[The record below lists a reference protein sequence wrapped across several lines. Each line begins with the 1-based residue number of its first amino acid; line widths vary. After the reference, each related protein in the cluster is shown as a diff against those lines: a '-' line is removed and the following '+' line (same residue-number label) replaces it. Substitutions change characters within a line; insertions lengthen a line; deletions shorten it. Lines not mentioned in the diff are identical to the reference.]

1 MLSHSLLKLSPPNYL
16 PNWNT
21 ISAKVLEKTKLI
33 YLTYPNNPTGST
45 ATQDDFDEA
54 IHRFKGTQTKIV
66 HDFAYSAFGFDAKN
80 PSILASK
87 MQKMLLSRYSLYLKV
102 IICQAFVLGLLL
114 VIKMIQ
120 ALKKYQTHT
129 NAGMFGA
136 LQDAATY
143 ALNHYD
149 EF

>member
-1 MLSHSLLKLSPPNYL
+1 
-16 PNWNT
+16 
-21 ISAKVLEKTKLI
+21 
-33 YLTYPNNPTGST
+33 
-45 ATQDDFDEA
+45 
-54 IHRFKGTQTKIV
+54 
-66 HDFAYSAFGFDAKN
+66 
-80 PSILASK
+80 

-149 EF
+149 EFLEKQNEIFRRRRDNFESQLKHAHLPFVHSKGGIYIWLHTPGL

>member
-1 MLSHSLLKLSPPNYL
+1 
-16 PNWNT
+16 
-21 ISAKVLEKTKLI
+21 
-33 YLTYPNNPTGST
+33 
-45 ATQDDFDEA
+45 
-54 IHRFKGTQTKIV
+54 
-66 HDFAYSAFGFDAKN
+66 
-80 PSILASK
+80 

-120 ALKKYQTHT
+120 ALKYQTHT

>member
-1 MLSHSLLKLSPPNYL
+1 PLPLKLSPPNYL

-87 MQKMLLSRYSLYLKV
+87 NAKDVAIEIFSLSKGYNMSGFRVGFAVGNK
-102 IICQAFVLGLLL
+102 
-114 VIKMIQ
+114 KMIQ

-143 ALNHYD
+143 A
-149 EF
+149 